1 MLQGIATQPGRRV
14 GTALHDDR
22 DANSSE
28 RKSRPDRTLF
38 ARVFPD
44 LRPRAPQTLAPV
56 LQVTEIPKV
65 LLELGP
71 LPVGKAVRPRRRRG
85 YTDQLGCK
93 GTLLA

>member
-1 MLQGIATQPGRRV
+1 MLQGIATPPGRRV
-14 GTALHDDR
+14 GAALHDDR

-56 LQVTEIPKV
+56 SQVTEIPEM

-71 LPVGKAVRPRRRRG
+71 LLVGKAVRARRRG
-85 YTDQLGCK
+85 GRTYQLGFK
-93 GTLLA
+93 DTLLA